1 MYALKAEFE
10 YLDRLFNL
18 VLKNTKNF
26 IHSFC
31 LKLRVKPQKK
41 LLVMPT
47 CIQNLNHARQVLRN
61 STR

>member
-10 YLDRLFNL
+10 YLDRLFNI

-31 LKLRVKPQKK
+31 LKLRVKPPKK
-41 LLVMPT
+41 VISDAHMYT
-47 CIQNLNHARQVLRN
+47 KFESRKASFEKFN
-61 STR
+61 